1 MIQTLITMAIAIGI
15 GAFLGIAEVLIMFR
29 KDNQTQK
36 TVQNSGLKTI
46 VTGKDLI
53 QRRGS
58 WRFALDHV
66 LFAEIFYQQVQNE
79 ANIKVR

>member
-15 GAFLGIAEVLIMFR
+15 GAF
-29 KDNQTQK
+29 
-36 TVQNSGLKTI
+36 